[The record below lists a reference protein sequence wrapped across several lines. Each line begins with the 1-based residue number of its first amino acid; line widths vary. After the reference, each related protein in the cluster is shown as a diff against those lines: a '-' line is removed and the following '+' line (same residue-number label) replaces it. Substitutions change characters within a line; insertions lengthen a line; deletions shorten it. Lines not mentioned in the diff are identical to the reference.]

1 MAVDRRVSF
10 TGNPNT
16 DKIVKVKGDPDSYK
30 KLNICWQFSLMDFDF
45 QYGWNNVISRI
56 QFTPSIKNDIEIL
69 LLENECAEDLY
80 NSLAKLN
87 TTDFVNIH
95 SFFQRLQNIPHIST
109 KDLLSI
115 LSVMKENFFWNEIF
129 PKLKDIETKKWFE
142 LEIEQFG
149 KNGKSKNHWVH
160 IRDIIK
166 PARNRLKEL
175 NMDDV
180 EELFSI
186 RLTGKQRVWGIRD
199 FNYFKMIWFDFEH
212 EICPSNRD

>member
-45 QYGWNNVISRI
+45 QYGWNNVVSRI

-115 LSVMKENFFWNEIF
+115 LTVMKENFFWNEIY

-149 KNGKSKNHWVH
+149 KKGKSKHHWVH

-166 PARNRLKEL
+166 PARDRLKEL
-175 NMDDV
+175 YLDDV

-186 RLTGKQRVWGIRD
+186 RLTATQRVWGIRD
-199 FNYFKMIWFDFEH
+199 YNYFKMLWFDFNH
-212 EICPSNRD
+212 DICPSNRD